1 MLNLIWVAFILV
13 GFVAALAQALQGDL
27 DIFARVLNG
36 LFDSAKTG
44 FEISLG
50 LTGILTFWMGI
61 LKIAESGGAM
71 TVLSRIVAP
80 FFSRAC
86 ATRRPLQQHLQPLQN
101 ATLWCQKNL

>member
-1 MLNLIWVAFILV
+1 MALNYIWIAFVLIAFIVALV
-13 GFVAALAQALQGDL
+13 QMIFLAIPPSLMKFCNQYSVRQD
-27 DIFARVLNG
+27 R
-36 LFDSAKTG
+36 G

-80 FFSRAC
+80 FF
-86 ATRRPLQQHLQPLQN
+86 TRIYPEIPKDHPALN
-101 ATLWCQKNL
+101 VFF